1 MRRTCL
7 PFVLVAAAALTGC
20 AAKLQ
25 IIDRN
30 TGQVHQGETIG
41 SASRGS
47 GEAQAVIDGTP
58 YRGPWIYSAKGGSY
72 SLITGTTSATAFS
85 GGRMATATGTGMAQA
100 FNIPAQG
107 SGLITLRADDSQFI
121 RCVFDFNEW
130 TNTGIGQC
138 QRNDGRA
145 YDLAIRR

>member
-1 MRRTCL
+1 MRRACL
-7 PFVLVAAAALTGC
+7 PVVLLAAATLAGC

-25 IIDRN
+25 IIDRS
-30 TGQVHQGETIG
+30 TGVVHLGETIG

-47 GEAQAVIDGTP
+47 GEAQASIDGAA
-58 YRGPWIYSAKGGSY
+58 YRGPWVYSAKGGSY
-72 SLITGTTSATAFS
+72 SLITGTSNATAFS
-85 GGRMATATGTGMAQA
+85 GGRMATATGSGMAQA

-107 SGLITLRADDSQFI
+107 SGLITLRADDGQFV

-145 YDLAIRR
+145 YDLAIKR